1 MRQRLDLGSILAA
14 LGAALLF
21 VSLFVT
27 WFEPAGT
34 GWQVFEALDLVL
46 AAIAVG
52 ALAAV
57 AAGLGTAPEDRAWWV
72 PALAAVALAIVAIQI
87 IDPPPAARGADRVEG
102 AWLALAG
109 SLLLV
114 VGAILQRTRISISVD
129 VRERDRRRRVP
140 AVDRREGV
148 AEDPPEPAQTGATR
162 GAIADPEPG
171 RGEQAPGPMGRTV
184 ADPDRTQPLPPQDPD
199 GPPRG

>member
-14 LGAALLF
+14 LGAALLL
-21 VSLFVT
+21 VSLFVA

-46 AAIAVG
+46 AGIAVG

-72 PALAAVALAIVAIQI
+72 PALAAVALAVVAIQI
-87 IDPPPAARGADRVEG
+87 IDPPPAASGADRVEG

-114 VGAILQRTRISISVD
+114 VGAVLQRTRISISLD

-148 AEDPPEPAQTGATR
+148 AEDS
-162 GAIADPEPG
+162 
-171 RGEQAPGPMGRTV
+171 PGPAEARTTV
-184 ADPDRTQPLPPQDPD
+184 ADPDRTQPLSPQDPD